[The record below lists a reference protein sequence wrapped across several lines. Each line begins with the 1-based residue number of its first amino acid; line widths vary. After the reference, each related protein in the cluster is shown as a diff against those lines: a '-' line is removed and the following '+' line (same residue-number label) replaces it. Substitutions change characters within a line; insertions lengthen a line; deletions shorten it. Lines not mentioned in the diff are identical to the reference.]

1 MKWALIVA
9 LFLLEFPLS
18 DTAVREAYFLG
29 QRHDQKT
36 SDFLKL
42 YTKSFPLP
50 DKGPF
55 ISEIHLL
62 TPYAQVV
69 VDSSRHSTGYSAQ
82 QALADYLRRGD
93 TLLVQIVIELT
104 PTYSYNDAVRRAN
117 DAAIELNRHLEPEDF
132 WQGFRFTVSQ
142 NDRYFE
148 PRDVRADPIYGSA
161 SPGDRGPDLR
171 GTIVSLEFEAASFE
185 PEAGPVQVEVVPPN
199 FNHVVAKFDPTKLR

>member
-104 PTYSYNDAVRRAN
+104 PTYSYNDAVRSAN

-132 WQGFRFTVSQ
+132 WQGF
-142 NDRYFE
+142 
-148 PRDVRADPIYGSA
+148 
-161 SPGDRGPDLR
+161 
-171 GTIVSLEFEAASFE
+171 
-185 PEAGPVQVEVVPPN
+185 
-199 FNHVVAKFDPTKLR
+199 TK